1 MVKNHDQLVIENLN
15 VAGMLANHHLARAI
29 SDAGW
34 SEFARL
40 ITYKRAWHG
49 GQVVKPTAG
58 THQPGCARTA
68 WSTAK

>member
-40 ITYKRAWHG
+40 ITYKRTWHG
-49 GQVVKPTAG
+49 GQVVATCWYPSTRLCPHG
-58 THQPGCARTA
+58 